1 MARPPPCSPREGAP
15 LSSAGPA
22 GGFGALPVPGR
33 DPSAGRTLRPP
44 CTDPACLHQGP
55 CIAVL
60 RRGGTLVPPSGGRT
74 WEARLVTVQVTPLPG
89 QWQQRRHPG
98 CWSPASW
105 SAPVGARPPPPKL
118 AGSPGETPGVPQS
131 RKPVNSLPSASRWA
145 GLLRT
150 GPRASASPAV
160 GGFRNRGGE
169 KPPVS
174 QRRRRT
180 RASVLPKA
188 PSRALARMRRA
199 LLGLLA

>member
-1 MARPPPCSPREGAP
+1 MATWTARSAGGTPSRSAPGRGRGTFTKGSVWLFLFLFLRFRVLREAGRPISRLIAKLLPEKGVTCAPWWCSPRPAAP
-15 LSSAGPA
+15 GRGPRCHRLA
-22 GGFGALPVPGR
+22 WPAALGHRPVPGR

-105 SAPVGARPPPPKL
+105 SAPVGARPPPP
-118 AGSPGETPGVPQS
+118 S
-131 RKPVNSLPSASRWA
+131 
-145 GLLRT
+145 
-150 GPRASASPAV
+150 SPAV
-160 GGFRNRGGE
+160 PGRPQGSHSLVN
-169 KPPVS
+169 
-174 QRRRRT
+174 
-180 RASVLPKA
+180 L
-188 PSRALARMRRA
+188 
-199 LLGLLA
+199 

>member
-1 MARPPPCSPREGAP
+1 MATRTAR
-15 LSSAGPA
+15 SAGGTPSRSAPGRGRGTFTKGSVWLFLFLFLRFRVLREAGRPISLLIAKLLPEKGVTCAPWWRAPA
-22 GGFGALPVPGR
+22 LQPQGGGPAVIGWPGRRLWGTAPSPAR

-105 SAPVGARPPPPKL
+105 SAPVGARPPPP
-118 AGSPGETPGVPQS
+118 S
-131 RKPVNSLPSASRWA
+131 
-145 GLLRT
+145 
-150 GPRASASPAV
+150 SPAV
-160 GGFRNRGGE
+160 PGRPQGSHSLVN
-169 KPPVS
+169 
-174 QRRRRT
+174 
-180 RASVLPKA
+180 L
-188 PSRALARMRRA
+188 
-199 LLGLLA
+199 